1 MDIHPN
7 LENYELLYG
16 ALPDTQEELEAR
28 IMKDYNIDPEDA
40 KHEELRLC
48 GITWNLMDFTV
59 FIVPAGTPRP
69 RMDGTH
75 FYVSGAK
82 SLHRVFS
89 KYFRDH
95 GIICTRVEY
104 DLECYLPTPTNRMTP
119 MEIYMCERGLIK
131 PIVTPDWDNLA
142 KTYTDCLQSV
152 LIINDNII
160 TDGRVKKYYSIK
172 PRIKILIRWQA
183 DFDCDYNRKKTL
195 TSVTYRKLIGGN
207 KSDDQRSYP
216 ADSSTG
222 GET

>member
-1 MDIHPN
+1 MAFELPIIPN
-7 LENYELLYG
+7 
-16 ALPDTQEELEAR
+16 PS
-28 IMKDYNIDPEDA
+28 
-40 KHEELRLC
+40 
-48 GITWNLMDFTV
+48 
-59 FIVPAGTPRP
+59 PRP
-69 RMDGTH
+69 RHTMNGHT
-75 FYVSGAK
+75 YVEGARDTK
-82 SLHRVFS
+82 E
-89 KYFRDH
+89 YFRNYIKKVYDDKIADIVIDSD
-95 GIICTRVEY
+95 IIHTIVRIHLDFY
-104 DLECYLPTPTNRMTP
+104 IPTPTSSMNKT
-119 MEIYMCERGLIK
+119 EIILAQMKKIR
-131 PIVTPDWDNLA
+131 PIGNGDWDNLA